1 MANQM
6 KAKENNVLRTSAFS
20 YKQARRGKMDF
31 WIFITI
37 AILLA
42 MGTIM
47 VFSSSAAYAYSR
59 FGDTYYFLKR
69 QLIWLAVGFVAM
81 MVTANFDYRRYAK
94 MSPWLIGVTLVLLI
108 LTALVGIEQNG
119 AQRWLG
125 TSSFSFQPSE
135 ILKITLIMFLAYVMS
150 KNYRK
155 MGTFLTGFVMPIAI
169 TGGFALILYKQ
180 PHMSCALII
189 VSVTAIMMVL
199 AGTKIRYFVGA
210 VAAMVPIVIGI
221 VVKMPYI
228 MERVLTFLDP
238 FADTSDSGYQI
249 IQSLYAIG
257 SGGLFG
263 RGIGRSLQKYLYLP
277 EPYNDFIL
285 SILAEELGFVGVIA
299 VIFLF
304 GLLIWRGF
312 RVANNAPDRFGSLM
326 AAGIT
331 ALIAVQVV
339 INIAVVTSSMPVTGM
354 PLPFFSYGGT
364 SLVFL
369 MADMGILL
377 NISRYAT
384 YEKF

>member
-1 MANQM
+1 MA
-6 KAKENNVLRTSAFS
+6 KSLSAKENNVLSTGAFS

-37 AILLA
+37 AVLLA
-42 MGTIM
+42 IGTIM
-47 VFSSSAAYAYSR
+47 VFSSSAAYAYSK

-69 QLIWLAVGFVAM
+69 QLIWLVVGFAAM
-81 MVTANFDYRRYAK
+81 LFTANFDYRRYAK
-94 MSPWLIGVTLVLLI
+94 LSPWLIGVTLLLLI
-108 LTALVGIEQNG
+108 LTALVGFELNG
-119 AQRWLG
+119 AKRWLG

-135 ILKITLIMFLAYVMS
+135 ILKITLIMFLAYIMS

-155 MGTFLTGFVMPIAI
+155 MGTFLIGFILPIAI
-169 TGGFALILYKQ
+169 TGGFAFILYKQ

-189 VSVTAIMMVL
+189 VAVTAIMMVL
-199 AGTKIRYFVGA
+199 AGTKIRYFIAAVGA
-210 VAAMVPIVIGI
+210 MIPIVVYI
-221 VVKMPYI
+221 VLTKEYI
-228 MERVLTFLDP
+228 LTRFLTFLDP
-238 FADTSDSGYQI
+238 FADTSDSGYQV

-285 SILAEELGFVGVIA
+285 SILAEELGFVGVVA

-331 ALIAVQVV
+331 ALIAVEVV

>member
-6 KAKENNVLRTSAFS
+6 KAKENNVLSTTAFS

-94 MSPWLIGVTLVLLI
+94 MSPWLIGITLVLLI
-108 LTALVGIEQNG
+108 LTALVGFELNG
-119 AQRWLG
+119 AKRWLG

-155 MGTFLTGFVMPIAI
+155 MGTFLTGFIMPIAI
-169 TGGFALILYKQ
+169 TGSFALILYKQ

-189 VSVTAIMMVL
+189 VAVTAIMMVL
-199 AGTKIRYFVGA
+199 AGTKIRYFAAA
-210 VAAMVPIVIGI
+210 VAAMIPVIIGI
-221 VVKMPYI
+221 VLKMPYI

-285 SILAEELGFVGVIA
+285 SILAEELGFVGVVA

>member
-1 MANQM
+1 MA
-6 KAKENNVLRTSAFS
+6 KAMEKKENNVVNTGAFS

-42 MGTIM
+42 IGTIM
-47 VFSSSAAYAYSR
+47 VFSSSAAYAYSK

-69 QLIWLAVGFVAM
+69 QLIFLILGFIAM
-81 MVTANFDYRRYAK
+81 MITANFDYRKYAK
-94 MSPWLIGVTLVLLI
+94 LSPWMIGVTLFLLI
-108 LTALVGIEQNG
+108 LTALVGFELNG
-119 AQRWLG
+119 AKRWLG

-135 ILKITLIMFLAYVMS
+135 ILKITLILFLAYIMS

-155 MGTFLTGFVMPIAI
+155 MGTFLLGFILPIAI
-169 TGGFALILYKQ
+169 TGSFALILYFQ

-189 VSVTAIMMVL
+189 VAVTAIMMVL
-199 AGTKIRYFVGA
+199 AGTKLRYFFAAVGA
-210 VAAMVPIVIGI
+210 VVPILVYI
-221 VVKMPYI
+221 VMTKEYI
-228 MERVLTFLDP
+228 LTRFLTFLDP
-238 FADTSDSGYQI
+238 FADTSDSGYQV

-285 SILAEELGFVGVIA
+285 SILAEELGFVGVAA

-312 RVANNAPDRFGSLM
+312 RVANNAPDRFGSLV

-331 ALIAVQVV
+331 SLIAVQVV

>member
-1 MANQM
+1 MANRM
-6 KAKENNVLRTSAFS
+6 KAKENNVVSTAAFS
-20 YKQARRGKMDF
+20 YKQARRGKVDF

-94 MSPWLIGVTLVLLI
+94 MSPWLIAGTLVLLI
-108 LTALVGIEQNG
+108 LTALVGISQNG
-119 AQRWLG
+119 AKRWLG
-125 TSSFSFQPSE
+125 TDSFSFQPSE

-189 VSVTAIMMVL
+189 VAVTAIMMVL

-210 VAAMVPIVIGI
+210 AAAMVPIIIGI
-221 VVKMPYI
+221 VIKMPYI

-285 SILAEELGFVGVIA
+285 SILAEELGFVGVVA

>member
-1 MANQM
+1 MS
-6 KAKENNVLRTSAFS
+6 LT

-37 AILLA
+37 LILLSV
-42 MGTIM
+42 GTIM

-59 FGDTYYFLKR
+59 FGDTYHFLKR
-69 QLIWLAVGFVAM
+69 QIIWLLVGMVAM
-81 MVTANFDYRRYAK
+81 IFVSNIDYRKYAK
-94 MSPWLIGVTLVLLI
+94 LSPYALLATFFLLLI
-108 LTALVGIEQNG
+108 TTFVGVEHNG
-119 AQRWLG
+119 ARRWLG
-125 TSSFSFQPSE
+125 FGSLEFQPSE
-135 ILKITLIMFLAYVMS
+135 ILKITLIIYLAYSMS

-155 MGTFLTGFVMPIAI
+155 MGTFLQ
-169 TGGFALILYKQ
+169 GFAQYVALAGLFCLLLATQ
-180 PHMSCALII
+180 PHISCALII
-189 VSVTAIMMVL
+189 VCVTAIMMVL
-199 AGTKIRYFVGA
+199 AGTKIRYFVACLGGMIP
-210 VAAMVPIVIGI
+210 VIVFLIF
-221 VVKMPYI
+221 KFDYI
-228 MERVLTFLDP
+228 RSRFLSFLDP
-238 FADTSDSGYQI
+238 FADKSDDGYQI

-263 RGIGRSLQKYLYLP
+263 KGIGRSLQKYLYLP

-285 SILAEELGFVGVIA
+285 SILAEELGFVGIVA

-312 RVANNAPDRFGSLM
+312 KVANNAPDRFGSLL
-326 AAGIT
+326 AGGIT

-377 NISRYAT
+377 NISRYSS

>member
-1 MANQM
+1 MA
-6 KAKENNVLRTSAFS
+6 KAMEKKENNVVNTGAFS

-42 MGTIM
+42 IGTIM
-47 VFSSSAAYAYSR
+47 VFSSSAAYAYSK

-69 QLIWLAVGFVAM
+69 QLIFLVLGFIAM
-81 MVTANFDYRRYAK
+81 MVTANFDYRKYAK
-94 MSPWLIGVTLVLLI
+94 LSPWMIGVTLFLLI
-108 LTALVGIEQNG
+108 LTALVGFELNG
-119 AQRWLG
+119 AKRWLG

-135 ILKITLIMFLAYVMS
+135 ILKITLILFLAYIMS

-155 MGTFLTGFVMPIAI
+155 MGTFLLGFILPIAI
-169 TGGFALILYKQ
+169 TGSFALILYFQ

-189 VSVTAIMMVL
+189 VAVTAIMMVL
-199 AGTKIRYFVGA
+199 AGTKLRYFFAAVGA
-210 VAAMVPIVIGI
+210 VVPILVYI
-221 VVKMPYI
+221 VMTKEYI
-228 MERVLTFLDP
+228 LTRFLTFLDP
-238 FADTSDSGYQI
+238 FADTSDSGYQV

-285 SILAEELGFVGVIA
+285 SILAEELGFVGVAA

-312 RVANNAPDRFGSLM
+312 RVANNAPDRFGSLV

-331 ALIAVQVV
+331 SLIAVQVV